1 MKNVADAL
9 LAARAGGSVIPV
21 ADQAAQNL
29 TLSDAYE
36 VQAIV
41 VRKTGAV
48 GGWKVGAAGPVAT
61 PVWAPIFSL
70 DIVADGVDLARPPE
84 AKVGIEVEI
93 AFKLHEPLSAES
105 LGKADIQDV
114 FSSAHLVVEYV
125 ESRLERPADATDG
138 WKLADNQINGGL
150 VVGEAIGNW
159 QNLNLGKQRV
169 RLSIDGTP
177 TIDEMRHNP
186 GGDPLRLLRWA
197 ASRGTGHCGGLRSGQ
212 YVTTGSLS
220 GIQWYRG
227 GTRIR
232 AELPDIG
239 AYVRLDL

>member
-21 ADQAAQNL
+21 ADQAALNL
-29 TLSDAYE
+29 SLSDAYA

-41 VRKTGAV
+41 VHKTGAV
-48 GGWKVGAAGPVAT
+48 GGWKVGAAGPEAT
-61 PVWAPIFSL
+61 PVWAPIFSR
-70 DIVADGVDLARPPE
+70 DIVADGTDLARGPE

-93 AFKLHEPLSAES
+93 AFKLHERLSVED
-105 LGKADIQDV
+105 LGKADILDV
-114 FSSAHLVVEYV
+114 VSSAHLVVEYV

-150 VVGEAIGNW
+150 VIGDAIGNW
-159 QNLNLGKQRV
+159 QNLDLGHQRV
-169 RLSIDGTP
+169 RLSINGTP

-197 ASRGTGHCGGLRSGQ
+197 ASRGTGHCGGLQPGQ

-220 GIQWYRG
+220 GIQWYRAR
-227 GTRIR
+227 TRIR
-232 AELPDIG
+232 AELPDLG
-239 AYVRLDL
+239 TCVRLDL